1 MILHVDMDAF
11 YASVEELDN
20 PQLKG
25 KCVIVAGQSERS
37 VVSAA
42 NYEARKFGVHS
53 AMPVF
58 QARERC
64 PGAIFLPPRMGR
76 YKELSARFMSV
87 LREFSPL
94 VEPVSIDE
102 AYVDITG
109 CERLFGG
116 VGEIALTIKKRIKER
131 LSLVCSL
138 GAAPNKFL
146 AKIASDMDKPDGL
159 TIIMPEHVEQFINS
173 LPIHKVPG
181 VGKNTHDK
189 LQLLGIETLGDVKK
203 IPEKILIKKL
213 GKFGHRLTELADGID
228 RSAVIPLSETKS
240 VSAEKTLPEDIDDKQ
255 VLKKYILGQVEK
267 IGRELRKLKIKAR
280 TVSIKIKHSDFKQVT
295 RSVTIKDPTQSSE
308 VIIREAFQL
317 LENYKMPNKIR
328 LIGVGVSNL
337 VSDAEPVQIDI
348 FESDDV
354 KISNWEKLNEAI
366 DTITNKF
373 GTDVI
378 KRARLKDEK

>member
-1 MILHVDMDAF
+1 MDMDAF

-20 PQLKG
+20 PLLKG
-25 KCVIVAGQSERS
+25 KCVIVGGQSERG

-58 QARERC
+58 QAREKC
-64 PGAIFLPPRMGR
+64 PEAIFLPPRMGR
-76 YKELSARFMSV
+76 YKELSAKFMSI

-102 AYVDITG
+102 AYVDIAG

-116 VGEIALTIKKRIKER
+116 INEIAPSIKKRIREG
-131 LSLVCSL
+131 LNLTCSL

-159 TIIMPEHVEQFINS
+159 TIIMPENVQQFIES

-189 LQLLGIETLGDVKK
+189 LKLLGIRTLGDVKNYPAEIIIRK
-203 IPEKILIKKL
+203 F
-213 GKFGHRLTELADGID
+213 GKFGRRLMELADGID
-228 RSAVIPLSETKS
+228 RSVVTPVSKTKS
-240 VSAEKTLPEDIDDKQ
+240 VSAEETLLRDTDDKQ
-255 VLKKYILGQVEK
+255 ALKRYILKQAERVA
-267 IGRELRKLKIKAR
+267 RELRKLDVRAR
-280 TVSIKIKHSDFKQVT
+280 TISVKIKHSDFKQVT
-295 RSVTIKDPTQSSE
+295 RSVTIEDPTQSSE

-317 LENYKMPNKIR
+317 LERYRMPKEAR

-337 VSDAEPVQIDI
+337 VSETGPAQVDI
-348 FESDDV
+348 FERDDPEN
-354 KISNWEKLNEAI
+354 SNWEKLDEAI
-366 DTITNKF
+366 DTITEKF

-378 KRARLKDEK
+378 KRASLNDEN

>member
-42 NYEARKFGVHS
+42 NYETRKFGVHS

-159 TIIMPEHVEQFINS
+159 TIIMPEHVEQLINS

-317 LENYKMPNKIR
+317 LENYRMPNKIR

-378 KRARLKDEK
+378 KRASLKDEK